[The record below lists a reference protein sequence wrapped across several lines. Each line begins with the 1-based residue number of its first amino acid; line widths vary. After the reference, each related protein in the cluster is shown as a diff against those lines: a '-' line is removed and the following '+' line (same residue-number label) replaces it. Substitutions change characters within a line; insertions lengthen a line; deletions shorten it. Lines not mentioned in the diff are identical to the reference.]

1 MTEAVDALFD
11 SIQKRPRPEDVAE
24 LLLELFPGAF
34 GASERLLLDR
44 AARES
49 LKRSTYAYSSMA
61 ADFTQVV
68 GADRLV
74 ATSARLFS
82 IRDPPSA
89 EDCLDA
95 ARVRAFLERVAVTIH
110 ASVADLDF
118 RNGRLNRD
126 QRKALGVAVRKRA
139 YNRRFR
145 TLRRLEARIEAIVRN
160 QEKYFA
166 SRVAKSAGAT
176 FLTREE
182 LARDLPTACFVAYLS
197 ARMNLRSVF
206 TNQSQTRAFDE
217 IASALLARAERGNP
231 NWYAIALVHPERN
244 VLARLSDEARGRL
257 LGVWTE
263 ALRRLAELLA
273 TLYEENRFDLA
284 TMIVRRGNDSS
295 SWNAAAGAWNRARA
309 SWISL
314 VYSLGMESVLEGYC
328 PGKVMRLMAADV
340 ARWHAASKGGEGSSL
355 DANTFVW
362 RELPLPW
369 EVFRGRAE
377 CRLSTVSDA
386 CMRHGVKLE
395 GWVEPPPAKRA
406 VEFSPT
412 PELVHGVAVSSPF
425 LAERLRA
432 LGWFSG
438 KPVVWNREHPPVHVE
453 RDGHGS
459 VLTVHEAPGIDG
471 QRGPGAT

>member
-1 MTEAVDALFD
+1 MKAVDALFD

-34 GASERLLLDR
+34 SASERLLLDR

-49 LKRSTYAYSSMA
+49 LRRSTYGYSTMA
-61 ADFTQVV
+61 ADFAQVV

-82 IRDPPSA
+82 IPDPPNA

-95 ARVRAFLERVAVTIH
+95 ARVRSFLERVAMTIQ
-110 ASVADLDF
+110 AADLDF
-118 RNGRLNRD
+118 RNGRLNRE
-126 QRKALGVAVRKRA
+126 QRKALGVDVRKRA

-176 FLTREE
+176 FLTRDE
-182 LARDLPTACFVAYLS
+182 LAQDLPTACFVAYLS

-217 IASALLARAERGNP
+217 LASALLARAERGNP
-231 NWYAIALVHPERN
+231 NWYAIALVHPERK
-244 VLARLSDEARGRL
+244 VLARLSDEQRGRL

-273 TLYEENRFDLA
+273 MLYEENRFDLA

-314 VYSLGMESVLEGYC
+314 VYALGMESVLEGYC

-355 DANTFVW
+355 DANTYVW

-386 CMRHGVKLE
+386 CLRHGVKLE

-425 LAERLRA
+425 LADRLRD

-438 KPVVWNREHPPVHVE
+438 KPVVWHREHPPVYVE
-453 RDGHGS
+453 RDEHG
-459 VLTVHEAPGIDG
+459 VVVDIREAPGVDG
-471 QRGPGAT
+471 WRGPGAN

>member
-1 MTEAVDALFD
+1 MTEAVDALYD

-34 GASERLLLDR
+34 SASERLLLDR

-61 ADFTQVV
+61 ADFAQVV

-74 ATSARLFS
+74 ATSARMFS
-82 IRDPPSA
+82 IPDPPNA

-95 ARVRAFLERVAVTIH
+95 ARVRAFLERVAATIH
-110 ASVADLDF
+110 AADLDF
-118 RNGRLNRD
+118 RNARLNRER
-126 QRKALGVAVRKRA
+126 RKALGVDVRKRA

-166 SRVAKSAGAT
+166 TRVAKSAGAT

-182 LARDLPTACFVAYLS
+182 LERDLPTACFVAYLS

-206 TNQSQTRAFDE
+206 TNQSQTRPFDE
-217 IASALLARAERGNP
+217 IASALLARAECGNP
-231 NWYAIALVHPERN
+231 NWYAIALVHPEPT
-244 VLARLSDEARGRL
+244 VLAHLSAEQRGRL

-273 TLYEENRFDLA
+273 TLYEANRFELA

-295 SWNAAAGAWNRARA
+295 SWNAAAGAWNRVRA

-314 VYSLGMESVLEGYC
+314 VYALGMESVLEGYC

-355 DANTFVW
+355 DANTYVW

-386 CMRHGVKLE
+386 CTRHGVKLE

-425 LAERLRA
+425 LADRLRD

-438 KPVVWNREHPPVHVE
+438 KPVVWNREHPPVHIE
-453 RDGHGS
+453 RDEHGA
-459 VLTVHEAPGIDG
+459 VLDVHEAPGVDG
-471 QRGPGAT
+471 QRGQRAN

>member
-1 MTEAVDALFD
+1 MTDAVDALFE

-34 GASERLLLDR
+34 GAEERLLLNR

-49 LKRSTYAYSSMA
+49 LKRNTYAYSSMA
-61 ADFTQVV
+61 ADFARVV

-82 IRDPPSA
+82 IAEPPNA
-89 EDCLDA
+89 EACLDA
-95 ARVRAFLERVAVTIH
+95 TRVRAYMERIAETIQ
-110 ASVADLDF
+110 ASPGNLDF
-118 RNGRLNRD
+118 KSGRMNRAHR
-126 QRKALGVAVRKRA
+126 QAAGVPIRKRG

-145 TLRRLEARIEAIVRN
+145 TLRRLQARLDAILRN

-166 SRVAKSAGAT
+166 TRVAKSLGAT
-176 FLTREE
+176 FLSREE
-182 LARDLPTACFVAYLS
+182 LGRDLPTACFVAYLS

-217 IASALLARAERGNP
+217 IAAALLARASQGNA
-231 NWYAIALVHPERN
+231 NWYAIALVHPERK
-244 VLARLSDEARGRL
+244 VLSRLTDEERGRL
-257 LGVWTE
+257 LGTWTE
-263 ALRRLAELLA
+263 ALQRIAELLA
-273 TLYEENRFDLA
+273 TLYDENRFDLQ

-295 SWNAAAGAWNRARA
+295 SWNAAAGAWNKARA

-314 VYSLGMESVLEGYC
+314 VYALGMERVLDGYC

-340 ARWHAASKGGEGSSL
+340 ARWHAATQGADSL
-355 DANTFVW
+355 DANTYVW

-377 CRLSTVSDA
+377 CRLSTVTEA
-386 CMRHGVKLE
+386 CLRHGVKLE
-395 GWVEPPPAKRA
+395 GWVEPPKAKRA
-406 VEFSPT
+406 VEFTPT
-412 PELVHGVAVSSPF
+412 HELVHGVAVSSPF
-425 LAERLRA
+425 LADRLRD

-438 KPVVWNREHPPVHVE
+438 KPVVWNRERPPVHLE
-453 RDGHGS
+453 RDEHGA
-459 VLTVHEAPGIDG
+459 VLDVREATGVDG
-471 QRGPGAT
+471 RRGPGSN